1 MLRVRCYMLLMLC
14 LLLSASALA
23 QAGGEASF
31 ALQKGAD
38 GSYLLDFRVG
48 NMAFSQGQDG
58 DVAISAYGMVNLAPE
73 EGLPALPQM
82 SRLVALP
89 RGVELRL
96 GRWQEGEAEV
106 LQVPEGKVVAPWQG
120 ATVKGIDA
128 KTAEPDKV
136 AYATDA
142 FLRWG
147 EPVEVENLGAMGDQ
161 QLFRVNVHPVAYNP
175 VANELAV
182 CQHISATLTTTN
194 SPLLTP
200 NSSLPKRYLIVSRQQ
215 FREGLQPFVQWKRQE
230 GYVVEELYADTNQR
244 DIVKAMISD
253 AFGDG
258 VTMTWPSYLL
268 IVGDAAMIQAY
279 VGTSRPRGLN
289 THPTDLYYAEHT
301 GDYLPDVM
309 VGRWPVNDTAELRAV
324 VEKTVRYERG
334 LDLDTA
340 TLHRVLLVA
349 GAENQE
355 PAPTTTNGQV
365 NYLRREVKLAMPEVD
380 TLCYHNPASAGQR
393 DAILADIGSGVGL
406 LNYTAHGTTAGWT
419 SPAVSFSS
427 IDTLGEPMPTVYVNN
442 CCQTNNFTGTCF
454 GEQLLRKPQG
464 GGVAVIGATNSTL
477 WNEDYYWAVGPKYP
491 FSLDP
496 QYDSLLPGAFDP
508 WLGGDIHTVGHL
520 MVAGN
525 LAVAAFGS
533 PYDRFYWE
541 IYNLFGDPSLVP
553 WLGVLQQVQLAV
565 ADTVAVGTM
574 ELRVSGTPGATVSA
588 VQGGELLGVVQLDE
602 HRSSLLRFSRA
613 TDTMPV
619 LFTATKPRML
629 PMEIT
634 VPSAMPQG
642 KAVAFTDATLGE
654 GQVAFTLVNLGTDTL
669 YGLAVALEA
678 ADSGAMYASFTAST
692 AMFDTLPTQA
702 SREMYLTLHV
712 DRWAPMLATT
722 LTATDADG
730 DSWHLAL
737 GIPLGD
743 MLPELAF
750 TLRNT
755 DTTVATILSGGNSYL
770 VGATPVGYY
779 DTLHLVA
786 TSLPDGATFEN
797 DGGWLPIALADS
809 ATHLRLDG
817 YIARGNYSRSY
828 EYYLTVGGSRDG
840 FGNGME
846 AYPWQSGGTLP
857 WTVDSTVSHSGRY
870 SLRSGAIDYRQ
881 TSVLTLEV
889 VLPDVDSI
897 SFWMRTSSEADYDM
911 VTFYV
916 DGIKYFEAS
925 GENEWRRYAYTLSAG
940 RHTLRWRYAKDES
953 HSAGSDCVWL
963 DDVCLPMAMWP
974 MPCGIGADDGMLGI
988 ADASVADSRLR
999 LFPNPSN
1006 GVVTVAFDGL
1016 EAESLRVNDL
1026 YGRTVYST
1034 ALSPS
1039 AASSTLS
1046 LPLPIGIY
1054 FVEVHTAGGT
1064 AHTKL
1069 IISRK

>member
-1 MLRVRCYMLLMLC
+1 MLRVRCYILLMLC
-14 LLLSASALA
+14 LLLPASALA

-38 GSYLLDFRVG
+38 GSYRLVFRVG
-48 NMAFSQGQDG
+48 DITFSQVHDG
-58 DVAISAYGMVNLAPE
+58 SVVISAYGMVNLAPE
-73 EGLPALPQM
+73 EWLPALPQM

-89 RGVELRL
+89 RGAELRL

-106 LQVPEGKVVAPWQG
+106 LQVPEGKVLAPWQG
-120 ATVKGIDA
+120 ATVKGA
-128 KTAEPDKV
+128 VNKTIEPDKV
-136 AYATDA
+136 AYATND

-147 EPVEVENLGAMGDQ
+147 EPVEVENLGAIGER
-161 QLFRVNVHPVAYNP
+161 QLFRITVHPVAYNP
-175 VANELAV
+175 VAKELAV
-182 CQHISATLTTTN
+182 SQHISATLTSIN
-194 SPLLTP
+194 SSHLTP
-200 NSSLPKRYLIVSRQQ
+200 NSSLPKRYLIVSRPQ

-230 GYVVEELYADTNQR
+230 GYVVEEIYADTNNR

-258 VTMTWPSYLL
+258 VRTAWPSYLL

-279 VGTSRPRGLN
+279 VGTSRPTGLN

-340 TLHRVLLVA
+340 ALRRVLLVA
-349 GAENQE
+349 GAENQD
-355 PAPTTTNGQV
+355 PALITTNGQV
-365 NYLRREVKLAMPEVD
+365 NYLKREGKLAMPEVD

-393 DAILADIGSGVGL
+393 DEILADIGSGVGL

-419 SPAVSFSS
+419 SPAVSFGS

-442 CCQTNNFTGTCF
+442 CCQSNNFTGTCF

-477 WNEDYYWAVGPKYP
+477 WDEDYYWAVGPKYP

-496 QYDSLLPGAFDP
+496 QYDSLRPGAFDP
-508 WLGGDIHTVGHL
+508 WLGGEIHSVGQL
-520 MVAGN
+520 MLAGN
-525 LAVAAFGS
+525 MAVAAFGS

-553 WLGVLQQVQLAV
+553 WLGALQRVQLLV
-565 ADTVAVGTM
+565 TDTVAVGTM
-574 ELRVSGTPGATVSA
+574 EMRVSGTPGTTVSA

-634 VPSAMPQG
+634 VPSAMPRG

-669 YGLAVALEA
+669 YGLTVAMEA

-692 AMFDTLPTQA
+692 MSFDTMPPQA
-702 SREMYLTLHV
+702 SHTTYLPFHI
-712 DRWAPMLATT
+712 DRWAPLLATT
-722 LTATDADG
+722 LVATDADG
-730 DSWHLAL
+730 ESWHLAL
-737 GIPLGD
+737 SIPLGD

-755 DTTVATILSGGNSYL
+755 DTTVANKIRQGNNYL
-770 VGATPVGYY
+770 VGATPMGYY
-779 DTLHLVA
+779 DTLHVSA
-786 TSLPDGATFEN
+786 TSLPDAATFEN
-797 DGGWLPIALADS
+797 NGGWLPVTVGND

-828 EYYLTVGGSRDG
+828 EYYLKVGDSRDG

-857 WTVDSTVSHSGRY
+857 WTVDSTVSHTGHY

-881 TSVLTLEV
+881 TSVLTLDV
-889 VLPDVDSI
+889 MLPDADSI
-897 SFWMRTSSEADYDM
+897 SFWMRTSSEVDYDK

-916 DGIKYFEAS
+916 DGIRCFDAS
-925 GENEWRRYAYTLSAG
+925 GENEWRRYAYSLSAG
-940 RHTLRWRYAKDES
+940 LHTLRWRYAKDES

-963 DDVCLPMAMWP
+963 DDVRLPLALWDAP
-974 MPCGIGADDGMLGI
+974 YGALADDGMDGI
-988 ADASVADSRLR
+988 TGAVVEENSLY
-999 LFPNPSN
+999 LYPNPSN
-1006 GVVTVAFDGL
+1006 GRVTIAADGL
-1016 EAESLRVNDL
+1016 VAENMRVSDL
-1026 YGRTVYST
+1026 YGRTVY
-1034 ALSPS
+1034 AADLHCAVSPL
-1039 AASSTLS
+1039 TLS
-1046 LPLPIGIY
+1046 LPLPDGIY
-1054 FVEVHTAGGT
+1054 FVELRTNNGT
-1064 AHTKL
+1064 VRSKL
-1069 IISRK
+1069 IIIRP